1 MSAKCLSPGSTWLVI
16 TGIGPGQD
24 GGVCVKRLSG
34 WDAML
39 LYSETPNVHMHT
51 IKAGIIDVSGFDG
64 TPTIEAFREILHRR
78 LPQLDPLRFQL
89 VEIPLRFH
97 HPMWR
102 EHLEVDLG
110 YHVRP
115 LRLPGPGGRREFD
128 EAIGEIASTPLERS
142 KPLWV
147 MYFVEGL
154 ADGNVAI
161 ITKIHHALADGVAS
175 GNLMARAMDVADAPD
190 DDRDCYQTDPPP
202 SRSELMSAAVGD
214 HLRQVGRIP
223 ATLRYTAHG
232 IGRFRGSSRTLST
245 LTRPFDPPAT
255 FINHTLSPQRRFATA
270 TLALADIKTTRE
282 RLGVTINDVVLAIAA
297 GAIRHLLLKYD
308 GRAEGPLLVSV
319 PVSIDPD
326 PNRIWGNKFTTIA
339 VAVPTHIADP
349 LQRVH
354 AVHAA
359 AQTAKQAHQL
369 LGPELFARWAAYFP
383 PAVVAAMS
391 RRSALSEK
399 QTKMLNFAV
408 SNVAGPRQ
416 RGTVAGAVVR
426 EIYSAGP
433 LICGS
438 GLNITVWSYADQL
451 SISVLTDG
459 ATVDDPHEV
468 TDAMI
473 DGFRELRRAAGLS
486 GHLTK
491 LHDAMPPAGA
501 AAQAS
506 GQR

>member
-1 MSAKCLSPGSTWLVI
+1 
-16 TGIGPGQD
+16 
-24 GGVCVKRLSG
+24 
-34 WDAML
+34 ML
-39 LYSETPNVHMHT
+39 LYIETPNVHMHT
-51 IKAGIIDVSGFDG
+51 IKAGILDVSGVDG
-64 TPTIEAFREILHRR
+64 APTIEAFREILQHR
-78 LPQLDPLRFQL
+78 LHMLDPLRFEL
-89 VEIPLRFH
+89 VDIPLKFH

-102 EHLEVDLG
+102 EHAAVDLE

-128 EAIGEIASTPLERS
+128 EAIGAIASTPLERG
-142 KPLWV
+142 KPLWM

-154 ADGNVAI
+154 ADGNIAI
-161 ITKIHHALADGVAS
+161 ITKIHHALADGIAS
-175 GNLMARAMDVADAPD
+175 GNLMARAMDLTDTPD
-190 DDRDCYQTDPPP
+190 EDRDCHEPDPPP
-202 SRSELMSAAVGD
+202 SRSELMSAALRD

-223 ATLRYTAHG
+223 ATLRYTAEG
-232 IGRFRGSSRTLST
+232 IGRFRGSSRKLST
-245 LTRPFDPPAT
+245 LTRPFDAPPT
-255 FINHTLSPQRRFATA
+255 FINHTLTPQRRFATA
-270 TLALADIKTTRE
+270 TLALADIKETRE
-282 RLGVTINDVVLAIAA
+282 RLGVTINDVVLAIST
-297 GAIRHLLLKYD
+297 GAIRRLLLKYD
-308 GRAEGPLLVSV
+308 GRAEKPLLASV

-326 PNRIWGNKFTTIA
+326 PNRVWGNKFTTIA

-354 AVHAA
+354 QVHAA
-359 AQTAKQAHQL
+359 AVSAKDAHQL
-369 LGPELFARWAAYFP
+369 LGPELLGRWAAYFP
-383 PAVVAAMS
+383 PALMTAQS
-391 RRSALSEK
+391 RRSAVSEK

-408 SNVAGPRQ
+408 SNVAGPRR

-473 DGFRELRRAAGLS
+473 DDFRELRKAAGLS

-491 LHDAMPPAGA
+491 LHDAMP
-501 AAQAS
+501 
-506 GQR
+506 